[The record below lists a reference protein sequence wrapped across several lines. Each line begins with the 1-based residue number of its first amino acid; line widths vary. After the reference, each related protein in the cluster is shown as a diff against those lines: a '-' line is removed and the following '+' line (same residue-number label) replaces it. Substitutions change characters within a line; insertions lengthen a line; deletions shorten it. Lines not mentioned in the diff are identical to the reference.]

1 MRETMRKAR
10 REAAAF
16 APATVGN
23 VGVGFDVLGHVLT
36 SIGDTVWVRRLE
48 DRVVRMVTA
57 TPPYLPADAAS
68 NTGGAGLLRL
78 IADLDLPFGFEVRVR
93 KGIPLGSGM
102 GGSAAS
108 AAAAI
113 VAANELLDE
122 PLSTDQLL
130 EYGMHGEAVATG
142 AYHADNLA
150 PCLLGGLVLV
160 RGSEPPDA
168 VRIPVPE
175 ELRCVLVHPEL
186 RVDTREARAM
196 LPPTVSLHDH
206 VVQSGNLAALVAGCH
221 SGDFELIS
229 RALTDIIVEPHRG
242 RLVRGF
248 HEVQGAALAAGALG
262 CSLSGSGPSMFAWC
276 IGEADGVRIRQAMV
290 SAFQSVGVQ
299 ARGWI
304 SRVDG
309 PGARV
314 VTAVPEQAS
323 VDAGSEERWSE

>member
-1 MRETMRKAR
+1 MRETRW
-10 REAAAF
+10 EAAAF

-23 VGVGFDVLGHVLT
+23 VGVGFDVLGHAHT
-36 SIGDTVWVRRLE
+36 SLGDTVFIRRLDE
-48 DRVVRMVTA
+48 PIVRMAAGT
-57 TPPYLPADAAS
+57 TPDLPADPAA
-68 NTGGAGLLRL
+68 NTAGAGLLRL
-78 IADLDLPFGFEVRVR
+78 IADFDLPFGFEVRVR

-113 VAANELLDE
+113 VAANELLHE
-122 PLSTDQLL
+122 PLTVDQLL

-160 RGSEPPDA
+160 RGSEPTDA
-168 VRIPVPE
+168 VRIPVPDA
-175 ELRCVLVHPEL
+175 LRCVLVHPAL
-186 RVDTREARAM
+186 RVETREARAL

-229 RALTDIIVEPHRG
+229 RALTDIIVEPHRA

-248 HEVQGAALAAGALG
+248 AGVKCAALAAGALG

-276 IGEADGVRIRQAMV
+276 VGDADGIRIRQAMV
-290 SAFQSVGVQ
+290 AAFDAVGV
-299 ARGWI
+299 AAEGWV
-304 SRVDG
+304 SRVDA
-309 PGARV
+309 PGTRV
-314 VTAVPEQAS
+314 LSAGLDQGS
-323 VDAGSEERWSE
+323 VDSGGEERWNE

>member
-1 MRETMRKAR
+1 MSAVRC
-10 REAAAF
+10 EAAAF

-23 VGVGFDVLGHVLT
+23 VGVGFDVLGHAFT
-36 SIGDTVWVRRLE
+36 SLGDAVFVRRLDE
-48 DRVVRMVTA
+48 PVVRMATVSTA
-57 TPPYLPADAAS
+57 DLPADAAS
-68 NTGGAGLLRL
+68 NTAGAGLLRL
-78 IADLDLPFGFEVRVR
+78 IADLDLPFGFGVRIR

-122 PLSTDQLL
+122 PLSTSQLL

-168 VRIPVPE
+168 VRIPVPD
-175 ELRCVLVHPEL
+175 ELRCVLVHPAL
-186 RVDTREARAM
+186 RVDTREARAL

-206 VVQSGNLAALVAGCH
+206 VLQSGNLAALVAGCH

-229 RALTDIIVEPHRG
+229 RALEDIIVEPHRAP
-242 RLVRGF
+242 LVRGF
-248 HEVQGAALAAGALG
+248 SDVKAAALAAGALG

-276 IGEADGVRIRQAMV
+276 VGEAEGVRIRQAMIA
-290 SAFQSVGVQ
+290 AFEGVGVQ

-304 SRVDG
+304 SRVDA
-309 PGARV
+309 PGAKV
-314 VTAVPEQAS
+314 LTAELQQEPA
-323 VDAGSEERWSE
+323 DTGSEERWNG